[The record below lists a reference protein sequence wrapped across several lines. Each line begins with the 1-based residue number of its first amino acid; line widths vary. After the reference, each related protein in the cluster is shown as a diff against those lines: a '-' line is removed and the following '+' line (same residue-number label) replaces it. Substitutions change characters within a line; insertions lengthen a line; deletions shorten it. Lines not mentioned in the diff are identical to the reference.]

1 MHFRKLVLYSFFCKR
16 NVEETNWNK
25 RKNTKKRYSIIEM
38 NNQTN
43 TKQKNGSVEFLRFL
57 FTSIIIFFHIN
68 LDLWDQKKIVAVI
81 GNVPVTFFSHGNI
94 GVEFFF
100 LVTGWLMA
108 KSIYSRYILPQT
120 ACRAGGDGSAAADSA
135 GSVRTG
141 IVTETLNFV
150 THKARAIFPYYLLA
164 CALTPLVRLMTDR
177 TLTFTYFL
185 NRLPSLFF
193 LQRVG
198 LGKPFIGCTW
208 YLSSMLLALA
218 AAYPLCRR
226 FYRAYTLLIAPVL
239 CAVLLGAII
248 VLTGSLGDIDDWF
261 FFTYKTNIRAF
272 AEISMG
278 ATAFE
283 ISRRMQGRVY
293 SSAARILLSLTAL
306 TCLGLSAAYMCSAM
320 EGRLGLAVFYLLFVL
335 VVIAFS
341 GEGFLSRAGLF
352 SHPVFAYLGRI
363 SLPMYVTQTLLRRIV
378 PCYFARSSQWTQCFL
393 IYLGIFALAVFLDA
407 SSAYL
412 HRHPVR
418 IPAAKRQVQ
427 HT

>member
-1 MHFRKLVLYSFFCKR
+1 MNKQSFK
-16 NVEETNWNK
+16 
-25 RKNTKKRYSIIEM
+25 
-38 NNQTN
+38 
-43 TKQKNGSVEFLRFL
+43 KQKNGSVEFLRFL

-68 LDLWDQKKIVAVI
+68 LDLWDQKKVLAVI
-81 GNVPVTFFSHGNI
+81 RDIPVTFFNHGNI

-108 KSIYSRYILPQT
+108 KSIYSRYIQT
-120 ACRAGGDGSAAADSA
+120 KTTSYAGGTGNMRSA
-135 GSVRTG
+135 GKTG
-141 IVTETLNFV
+141 NTGNEGIAGGNGIEDYAGGTGTGLFTETINFV

-164 CALTPLVRLMTDR
+164 CALTPLVRVMTDR
-177 TLTFTYFL
+177 MLTFSYFL

-198 LGKPFIGCTW
+198 IGKPFIGCTW
-208 YLSSMLLALA
+208 YLSSMLIALV

-226 FYRAYTLLIAPVL
+226 FYKAYTLFIAPVL

-293 SSAARILLSLTAL
+293 PAAVRILLSLTAL
-306 TCLGLSAAYMCSAM
+306 TCMSLSIAYMCSAM
-320 EGRLGLAVFYLLFVL
+320 EGRLGIGVFYLLFVL

-341 GEGFLSRAGLF
+341 GEGILCHAGCF
-352 SHPVFAYLGRI
+352 SHPLFSYLGRI
-363 SLPMYVTQTLLRRIV
+363 SLPMYVTQTLLRRSV
-378 PCYFARSSQWTQCFL
+378 PWYFAGSSQWTQCIL
-393 IYLGIFALAVFLDA
+393 IYLGIFGLAVFLDSA
-407 SSAYL
+407 SAFM
-412 HRHPVR
+412 HRHPVLQ
-418 IPAAKRQVQ
+418 PLAKRQTQ